1 MRKVTLWAA
10 QSLPK
15 TILVNLLSLMTKTKP
30 HILIHHQHVGS
41 KFHLLRDTLVNSQ
54 KSNTSCQLSL
64 NPHLLENLL
73 SKLQTTMLHSQIY
86 SLLEMKFM
94 KGGTITATERAILSI
109 DTIDSKVTVR
119 VLAELEKLNSEVLRP
134 LIAQNQHIPAQ

>member
-1 MRKVTLWAA
+1 MK
-10 QSLPK
+10 
-15 TILVNLLSLMTKTKP
+15 
-30 HILIHHQHVGS
+30 
-41 KFHLLRDTLVNSQ
+41 
-54 KSNTSCQLSL
+54 
-64 NPHLLENLL
+64 
-73 SKLQTTMLHSQIY
+73 HSQIY

-94 KGGTITATERAILSI
+94 KDGTITATERAILSI